1 MRENRSY
8 FTALLIVALAA
19 PVAALLFVV
28 ALVVWLSEIMG
39 SIVYPCLLI
48 GAFFALIATI
58 LYKVSLRDVMREMDE
73 RIRLLSEFI
82 GTLREGVEWVM
93 RLLFGGAK

>member
-1 MRENRSY
+1 
-8 FTALLIVALAA
+8 LAA

>member
-8 FTALLIVALAA
+8 FAALLIVALAA

-58 LYKVSLRDVMREMDE
+58 LYKVSLRDVMREMYE

>member
-8 FTALLIVALAA
+8 FAALLIVALAA

-73 RIRLLSEFI
+73 RIRLLSEFL

>member
-8 FTALLIVALAA
+8 FAALLIVALAA

-58 LYKVSLRDVMREMDE
+58 LYKVSLRDVIREMYE

>member
-8 FTALLIVALAA
+8 FAALLIVALAA